1 MKKLFIILIL
11 LIPLFSYSN
20 VSSEEKELDPKQV
33 VKDITEQKKLIVET
47 LNEGGKGVSI
57 ITDEVRV
64 YGLKKTIKANSA
76 IFVPLFIFIVFFLL
90 FLKNRGKE

>member
-33 VKDITEQKKLIVET
+33 VKDITEKK
-47 LNEGGKGVSI
+47 N
-57 ITDEVRV
+57 
-64 YGLKKTIKANSA
+64 
-76 IFVPLFIFIVFFLL
+76 
-90 FLKNRGKE
+90 